1 MERKLSAIVAA
12 DVVNYSILMG
22 RDEPGTIRALET
34 VNREV
39 VNPAA
44 LKYKGR
50 IVRFMGDGA
59 LLAFE
64 SAVDAVRFA
73 VDVQSAMAERKTA
86 ARHDGIIDFRMGANL
101 CDIILRANDI
111 HGEGVNIA
119 VRLEELAPPGGICLS
134 QSIYLQTK
142 NIFGARLLPIGE
154 RHLKNIIDPV
164 QVWRW
169 QTPGVADGVGA
180 NASSAPSYRRCQG
193 QQILDPKV
201 TAILVDLHMRSA
213 HLAVS
218 DFLDDILSQDDGGR
232 NMSMEDIYRR
242 LGHRLNYAR
251 GLLRS
256 ISIEYVDNIQD
267 FASGLW
273 QSPQSM
279 SEFVANVFDSSSTS
293 YAARLLPQLQRIL
306 HSGHAVNDKRAQT
319 MDLIRTF
326 TKEEMGP
333 RVKKLIKFAFVEP

>member
-12 DVVNYSILMG
+12 DVVNYCILMG
-22 RDEPGTIRALET
+22 RNELGTIRALEA
-34 VNREV
+34 VRREV

-44 LKYKGR
+44 AKYKGR
-50 IVRFMGDGA
+50 IVRYMGDGT

-64 SAVDAVRFA
+64 SAVDAVQFA
-73 VDVQSAMAERKTA
+73 MDVQSLMAERNTTA
-86 ARHDGIIDFRMGANL
+86 PQDMIIDFRMGANL
-101 CDIILRANDI
+101 CDIIQRADDI
-111 HGEGVNIA
+111 HGEGVNVA

-142 NIFGARLLPIGE
+142 NIFGAQLFPIGE
-154 RHLKNIIDPV
+154 RQLKNIIDPV

-169 QTPGVADGVGA
+169 QPPGIADGICING
-180 NASSAPSYRRCQG
+180 NFAPSRKHYHGR
-193 QQILDPKV
+193 QILDPKV

-213 HLAVS
+213 RLAIS
-218 DFLDDILSQDDGGR
+218 DFLDDILVQPEAGR

-242 LGHRLNYAR
+242 LGHRLNHAR

-279 SEFVANVFDSSSTS
+279 SEFVANVFDSSNTS

-306 HSGHAVNDKRAQT
+306 QSKQAVNDKRTQI
-319 MDLIRTF
+319 MELIRTF
-326 TKEEMGP
+326 MNEEMGP